1 MTKIIIQQVL
11 IYYTHI
17 LKRKIQQMKIN
28 PISFNNT
35 YKAQN
40 FKGIISRVSDE
51 KVVDE
56 MTGGNKEILDKLT
69 DTKGID
75 IYIFDWAYN
84 EKDEKVPAYA
94 WILHE
99 KDNPNK
105 NSGLV
110 GVRREQTPEGM
121 KDAKERLEKAIV
133 WANAPANMFA
143 NAAIGELGKDEA
155 QKAYVKHLQ
164 EDMSRAYFANEA
176 KVWKQQLDI
185 IVS

>member
-94 WILHE
+94 WILRE

-110 GVRREQTPEGM
+110 GVKRGQTPEGM

-155 QKAYVKHLQ
+155 
-164 EDMSRAYFANEA
+164 
-176 KVWKQQLDI
+176 
-185 IVS
+185 

>member
-1 MTKIIIQQVL
+1 L
-11 IYYTHI
+11 
-17 LKRKIQQMKIN
+17 R
-28 PISFNNT
+28 
-35 YKAQN
+35 
-40 FKGIISRVSDE
+40 
-51 KVVDE
+51 
-56 MTGGNKEILDKLT
+56 
-69 DTKGID
+69 
-75 IYIFDWAYN
+75 
-84 EKDEKVPAYA
+84 
-94 WILHE
+94 E

-110 GVRREQTPEGM
+110 GVKRGQTPEGM